1 MTESDLCKVDD
12 QDIVHLNQCYLDS
25 GLLVTHEH
33 SRYEIS
39 LTHCEKIEIPMST
52 KS

>member
-12 QDIVHLNQCYLDS
+12 QDIGHLNQCYLDS
-25 GLLVTHEH
+25 GLLVTYEH

-39 LTHCEKIEIPMST
+39 LTRREKTEIPKST